1 MTKKLF
7 SCLFL
12 VMTVVSAMVPVSAEA
27 SDGTVITTVVPQKY
41 TITFDIDGSGS
52 VEYDGIAYKDGDT
65 IQVREGTDVTFQL
78 QSGKDYKLKSVLYNG
93 KSVKSQVSDNAIT
106 IKNVQENGTLAITF
120 VKNGSVIT
128 PATGDNSHIWL
139 WTMLALGSMG
149 ILAILV
155 LKNKKSKHS

>member
-12 VMTVVSAMVPVSAEA
+12 VMAVMSAIVPVSVEA
-27 SDGTVITTVVPQKY
+27 SGGTVITTVVPQKY

-52 VEYDGIAYKDGDT
+52 VEYDGSVYKDGDT
-65 IQVREGTDVTFQL
+65 IQVREGTDMTFQL
-78 QSGKDYKLKSVLYNG
+78 QSGKDYKLKAVSYNG
-93 KSVKSQVSDNAIT
+93 KNVKGQVSDNTIT
-106 IKNVQENGTLAITF
+106 IENVQENGTLAVTF
-120 VKNGSVIT
+120 AKSGSVIT

-149 ILAILV
+149 ILAILI